1 MRESQDARVVVVWV
15 EDGPEAK
22 VGKTTGDS

>member
-1 MRESQDARVVVVWV
+1 MRESQEVRVVVVWV